1 MSTSHF
7 VETVHP
13 EEQNVGAHLGAV
25 LEMLAAEAVLAEA
38 VEESEVGVV
47 PNANLLPVKN
57 STRSSIR
64 TSKLVKLL
72 PNANSRK
79 FVDIYKNETA
89 FALKM
94 DNKQLK
100 LSEKDTPKKNK
111 DDFFPFSKA
120 TRNLFSLCLQIVCF

>member
-13 EEQNVGAHLGAV
+13 EEQNVGAHLGAVLEMLAAV

-57 STRSSIR
+57 STRSSIH
-64 TSKLVKLL
+64 TSKLVKLQ

-79 FVDIYKNETA
+79 FVDIYQNVSA

-94 DNKQLK
+94 KLK
-100 LSEKDTPKKNK
+100 
-111 DDFFPFSKA
+111 
-120 TRNLFSLCLQIVCF
+120 

>member
-1 MSTSHF
+1 MSTSQF
-7 VETVHP
+7 VEPVHP
-13 EEQNVGAHLGAV
+13 EEQNVGAHHGAV

-57 STRSSIR
+57 STRSSIH
-64 TSKLVKLL
+64 TSKLVKLQ

-79 FVDIYKNETA
+79 FVDIYQNVSA

-94 DNKQLK
+94 KLK
-100 LSEKDTPKKNK
+100 
-111 DDFFPFSKA
+111 
-120 TRNLFSLCLQIVCF
+120 

>member
-1 MSTSHF
+1 MSTNQF
-7 VETVHP
+7 VEPVHP
-13 EEQNVGAHLGAV
+13 EEQNVGAYLAAV
-25 LEMLAAEAVLAEA
+25 LEMLAAVLQMLAAEAVLAEA

-57 STRSSIR
+57 STRSSIH
-64 TSKLVKLL
+64 TSKLVKLQ

-100 LSEKDTPKKNK
+100 
-111 DDFFPFSKA
+111 
-120 TRNLFSLCLQIVCF
+120 